1 MSNDE
6 TGSASLAVIGAAGLV
21 LVLALWLAALG
32 VVMRARLDAT
42 TAADAAALA
51 AAPVTFLP
59 FGAQGTAA
67 SEAARFA
74 ELNGAQLVW
83 CECPLDQSF
92 ESRTV
97 EVRVV
102 KTVHI
107 PILGLT
113 RVEAT
118 GRAVF
123 APALLLG
130 AAEG

>member
-1 MSNDE
+1 MLNDE
-6 TGSASLAVIGAAGLV
+6 AGSTSLAVIGAVGLV
-21 LVLALWLAALG
+21 LVLALWLTALG

-59 FGAQGTAA
+59 FGAKGAAA

-74 ELNGAQLVW
+74 ELNGTQLVW

-92 ESRTV
+92 DSRTV

-102 KTVHI
+102 KSVHI

-113 RVEAT
+113 RIEAT

-123 APALLLG
+123 APALLLAG
-130 AAEG
+130 ADG